1 MASRV
6 TSTGTKRFSSSGP
19 WVLRFPRSIAA
30 LEHPTYDTVEH
41 TGNEKQYAVLLTDEQ
56 EVKILECDPQEEMF
70 SIARATLGCDW
81 IELVEPE
88 SLSKDSCLMLI
99 DEEGKLHDDDLV
111 VPELSKVELVADAG
125 AQGGDDRLELLT
137 DKEAAALAAGLDQ
150 KRELAIN
157 KISRAFGLHPAGKD
171 EIEKALSDRRQP
183 CRKSGMER

>member
-1 MASRV
+1 MSAV
-6 TSTGTKRFSSSGP
+6 HI
-19 WVLRFPRSIAA
+19 SI
-30 LEHPTYDTVEH
+30 
-41 TGNEKQYAVLLTDEQ
+41 G
-56 EVKILECDPQEEMF
+56 
-70 SIARATLGCDW
+70 
-81 IELVEPE
+81 
-88 SLSKDSCLMLI
+88 
-99 DEEGKLHDDDLV
+99 HDDDFM
-111 VPELSKVELVADAG
+111 VPQLRRVKLLADAG